1 MGDTKPAQ
9 DKEKAAPRKPGAY
22 AVLQQVDSGYEVIGS
37 VEALTAGAAKAQV
50 AKGMNIGEGES
61 VTLVAVPA
69 KSFKPQTY
77 KVERPEPRL
86 VAA

>member
-1 MGDTKPAQ
+1 MGENAPA
-9 DKEKAAPRKPGAY
+9 KEKKEARKPGAY
-22 AVLQQVDSGYEVIGS
+22 VVLQQSGNGYEVVS
-37 VEALTAGAAKAQV
+37 EVKALTGDAAKGEV
-50 AKGMNIGEGES
+50 AKGMNIAEGEA

-77 KVERPEPRL
+77 KVERPAPRL